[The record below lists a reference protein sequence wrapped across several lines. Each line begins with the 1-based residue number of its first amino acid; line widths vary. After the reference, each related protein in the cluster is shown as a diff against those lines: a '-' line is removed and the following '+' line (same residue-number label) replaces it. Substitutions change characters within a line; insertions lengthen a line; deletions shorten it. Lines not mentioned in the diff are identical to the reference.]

1 MRLPK
6 ASDTVNDIQR
16 EVEYR
21 VKNST
26 WVDIEVGD
34 IILNKLI
41 YAKKQIDLY
50 LKSYRNITI
59 MKEHFRGVRVF
70 FIFNFSAHLSSIFIS
85 LLHIRLI
92 L

>member
-21 VKNST
+21 LKNST

-50 LKSYRNITI
+50 SKSYQNITI
-59 MKEHFRGVRVF
+59 MKEHFRGVRV
-70 FIFNFSAHLSSIFIS
+70 
-85 LLHIRLI
+85 
-92 L
+92 

>member
-21 VKNST
+21 LKNST

-50 LKSYRNITI
+50 SKSYRNITI
-59 MKEHFRGVRVF
+59 MKEHFRGVRV
-70 FIFNFSAHLSSIFIS
+70 
-85 LLHIRLI
+85 
-92 L
+92 

>member
-21 VKNST
+21 LKNST
-26 WVDIEVGD
+26 WVDIEIGD

-50 LKSYRNITI
+50 SKSYRNITI
-59 MKEHFRGVRVF
+59 MKEHFRGVRV
-70 FIFNFSAHLSSIFIS
+70 
-85 LLHIRLI
+85 
-92 L
+92 

>member
-6 ASDTVNDIQR
+6 TSDTVNEIQR

-34 IILNKLI
+34 IILDKLI
-41 YAKKQIDLY
+41 YAKKQIEY
-50 LKSYRNITI
+50 PKSYRNITV
-59 MKEHFRGVRVF
+59 MKEHFRGVRV
-70 FIFNFSAHLSSIFIS
+70 
-85 LLHIRLI
+85 
-92 L
+92 

>member
-6 ASDTVNDIQR
+6 ASDTVSEIQR

-34 IILNKLI
+34 IILDKLI
-41 YAKKQIDLY
+41 YAKKQIEY
-50 LKSYRNITI
+50 PKSYRNITV
-59 MKEHFRGVRVF
+59 MKGHFRGVRV
-70 FIFNFSAHLSSIFIS
+70 
-85 LLHIRLI
+85 
-92 L
+92 

>member
-26 WVDIEVGD
+26 RVDIEVGD
-34 IILNKLI
+34 IILDKLI
-41 YAKKQIDLY
+41 YAKKQIEHS
-50 LKSYRNITI
+50 KSYRNITV
-59 MKEHFRGVRVF
+59 MKEHFRGVRV
-70 FIFNFSAHLSSIFIS
+70 
-85 LLHIRLI
+85 
-92 L
+92 